1 MRQVRFTWGRG
12 KAGMSQHSLSAD
24 FILGVPQHC
33 SNNPPSE
40 RHQKLPCPS
49 PAGDDDGLLPIPGG
63 VVSHDLGVGGD
74 ILW

>member
-1 MRQVRFTWGRG
+1 
-12 KAGMSQHSLSAD
+12 MSQHSLSAN
-24 FILGVPQHC
+24 FEFP
-33 SNNPPSE
+33 SSAATPPSE
-40 RHQKLPCPS
+40 GHQKPPCPS